1 MKRGLIISC
10 VGHMIALL
18 CAIVTISAEP
28 MQAPPVETLPVE
40 CRRCGVVCQKVVH
53 PSRCLDQACPF
64 LYAYDAFGRTYVGC
78 TQEIFAAD
86 IDVEV
91 LERARRR
98 RNGFG
103 SVRAVREPLPICPAD
118 VERAYENRED
128 PMGCINPEFHEL
140 PDRPSFRVIRGE

>member
-1 MKRGLIISC
+1 MGRIRQPLP
-10 VGHMIALL
+10 V
-18 CAIVTISAEP
+18 
-28 MQAPPVETLPVE
+28 APPASDVE

-53 PSRCLDQACPF
+53 PSRCLDQQCPF

-86 IDVEV
+86 IDLEV

-103 SVRAVREPLPICPAD
+103 SVRAVR
-118 VERAYENRED
+118 
-128 PMGCINPEFHEL
+128 
-140 PDRPSFRVIRGE
+140 

>member
-1 MKRGLIISC
+1 MGRIRQPLP
-10 VGHMIALL
+10 V
-18 CAIVTISAEP
+18 
-28 MQAPPVETLPVE
+28 APRSSDVE

-53 PSRCLDQACPF
+53 PSRCL
-64 LYAYDAFGRTYVGC
+64 
-78 TQEIFAAD
+78 AAD
-86 IDVEV
+86 IDLEV

-140 PDRPSFRVIRGE
+140 PDRPSFRVIRGD

>member
-1 MKRGLIISC
+1 MPEGGAS
-10 VGHMIALL
+10 
-18 CAIVTISAEP
+18 
-28 MQAPPVETLPVE
+28 
-40 CRRCGVVCQKVVH
+40 RRAASTRQ
-53 PSRCLDQACPF
+53 CPF

-140 PDRPSFRVIRGE
+140 PDRPELPRHPRRGLNPGPGPGYSPKARVPTSTAVMPPSTVSTAPET

>member
-1 MKRGLIISC
+1 MGRIRQPLP
-10 VGHMIALL
+10 V
-18 CAIVTISAEP
+18 
-28 MQAPPVETLPVE
+28 APRASDVE

-53 PSRCLDQACPF
+53 PSRCLDQQCPF

-86 IDVEV
+86 IDLEV

-140 PDRPSFRVIRGE
+140 PDRPSFRVIRGDD